1 MRFIGL
7 ELVVI
12 PALFLNLFH
21 AAQTLASR
29 NDDPAEVGFEAR
41 AWNVRQKTNPLQARV
56 QGTHRN
62 QIERCT
68 FYYVRT

>member
-41 AWNVRQKTNPLQARV
+41 AWNV
-56 QGTHRN
+56 
-62 QIERCT
+62 
-68 FYYVRT
+68 